1 MRFRPKRGRSCYD
14 AMLSLIAVAAAA
26 ELLSQGGVP
35 LVLAADISGI
45 AGKLCASFGSGCR
58 TINAAK

>member
-1 MRFRPKRGRSCYD
+1 MRFRTKRGRSCYD

-45 AGKLCASFGSGCR
+45 AGKLCALLVP
-58 TINAAK
+58 AAEQ

>member
-1 MRFRPKRGRSCYD
+1 
-14 AMLSLIAVAAAA
+14 MLSLIAVAAAA

-45 AGKLCASFGSGCR
+45 AGKLCALLVP
-58 TINAAK
+58 AAEQ